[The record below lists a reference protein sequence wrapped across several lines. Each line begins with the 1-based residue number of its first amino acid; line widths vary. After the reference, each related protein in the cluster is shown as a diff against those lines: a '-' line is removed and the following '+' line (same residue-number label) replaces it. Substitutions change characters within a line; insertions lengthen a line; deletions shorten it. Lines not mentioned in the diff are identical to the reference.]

1 MYGALST
8 ASYGLELG
16 KDFYEDCGLFESQI
30 LPDNMPGL
38 LYGAMISKRPFFQVK
53 GPDIIDLSSP
63 SASLFISD
71 TLTVTAVASD
81 SERADG
87 QATGDQGVTSMTL
100 YLDVHPDDFT
110 TGDVSWEMIP
120 AGVNSGSYIFN
131 AEIVLPKGLSSGRHT
146 LFAQAEDS
154 DGYQGPARAVFFDV
168 ERSETASP
176 SKQPTLRP
184 TVKVR
189 NVFIFYST
197 ETYTFIIFV
206 Q

>member
-168 ERSETASP
+168 ERSESASP

-189 NVFIFYST
+189 NVFLFYST
-197 ETYTFIIFV
+197 ETCTFIIFA